1 MSLNLWRLPLP
12 FAYMVA
18 LYALSSIPGDQ
29 TPDTLA
35 GALFMWVEPQW
46 QNLLHVPLYGGLTA
60 SWLWAMGTWP
70 LSRNGLL
77 IISLLL
83 AGMWGLLDEI
93 HQANVP
99 GRYGSITDMLL
110 NICGAILAV
119 SYAGLRHFP
128 TGKPDAKAG
137 EL

>member
-1 MSLNLWRLPLP
+1 MLG
-12 FAYMVA
+12 

-29 TPDTLA
+29 TPDTVA
-35 GALFMWVEPQW
+35 GALFMWVQPQW

-60 SWLWAMGTWP
+60 TWIWAMRDWP

-83 AGMWGLLDEI
+83 AATWGLLDEI

-99 GRYGSITDMLL
+99 GRFGSTTDMLL
-110 NICGAILAV
+110 NVCGAILAV
-119 SYAGLRHFP
+119 SYARLRHLP
-128 TGKPDAKAG
+128 ARPRRLVN
-137 EL
+137 E